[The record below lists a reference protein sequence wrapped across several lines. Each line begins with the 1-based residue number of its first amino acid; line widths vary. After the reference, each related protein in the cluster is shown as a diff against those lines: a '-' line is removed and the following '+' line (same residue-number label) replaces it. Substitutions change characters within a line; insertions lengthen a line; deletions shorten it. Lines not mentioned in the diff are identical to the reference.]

1 MFGLAVMTGLLFLK
15 YLLVPSGFSYIFFSY
30 LLIQVIAIHDV
41 HCSGVDYLMG
51 ANEDLYRQVKYFIKG
66 KQRKAVVTVDMKE
79 VSHLSLLVCV
89 ASVSAI
95 VGRICAGLVRLPSSI
110 LRAA

>member
-1 MFGLAVMTGLLFLK
+1 MFGLAVITGLLFLK
-15 YLLVPSGFSYIFFSY
+15 YILVPSGFSYIFFSY
-30 LLIQVIAIHDV
+30 LLIAIHDV

-95 VGRICAGLVRLPSSI
+95 VGRVCAGLVPLPSSI